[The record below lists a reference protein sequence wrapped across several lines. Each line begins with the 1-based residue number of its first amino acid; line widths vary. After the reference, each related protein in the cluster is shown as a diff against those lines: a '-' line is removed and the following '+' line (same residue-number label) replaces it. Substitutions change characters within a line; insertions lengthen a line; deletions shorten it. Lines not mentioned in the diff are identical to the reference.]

1 MREVVLDTET
11 TGLDPEAHR
20 IVEIG
25 CVELVDGQA
34 SGKVFQ
40 RYVNPERDVP
50 PESFRV
56 HGLSEAF
63 LADKPVFADVVEE
76 LLAFLGDAPLVIHN
90 AEFDVGFLNAELRR
104 LGRAE
109 IAPERATDT
118 VSLAR
123 REMPKRGYHGPFGLD
138 ALCRRLAIAESDRGK
153 HSAMEDARLLAQVY
167 ARLLGQGEQ
176 QGFGMEAR
184 VLAAGAA
191 RPPVD
196 LPARPAALPSLLSEA
211 EASAHREFVAGLG
224 GEGVSPVW
232 EKI

>member
-11 TGLDPEAHR
+11 TGLDPETHR

-25 CVELVDGQA
+25 CVELEGGQP
-34 SGKVFQ
+34 SGRMFQ

-63 LADKPVFADVVEE
+63 LADKPVFADIAEE
-76 LLAFLGDAPLVIHN
+76 LLAFLGDATLVMHN
-90 AEFDVGFLNAELRR
+90 AEFDVGFLNAEFGR
-104 LGRAE
+104 LGRA
-109 IAPERATDT
+109 AVGAERVVDT
-118 VSLAR
+118 LALAR
-123 REMPKRGYHGPFGLD
+123 VEMPKRGYHGPFGLD

-184 VLAAGAA
+184 VLAPGAA
-191 RPPVD
+191 RPAVD
-196 LPARPAALPSLLSEA
+196 LPARPAALPSLLSAEEA
-211 EASAHREFVAGLG
+211 AAHGEFVAGLG
-224 GEGVSPVW
+224 SKKVKPVW
-232 EKI
+232 DDL

>member
-1 MREVVLDTET
+1 MREIVLDTET
-11 TGLDPEAHR
+11 TGLDPETHR

-25 CVELVDGQA
+25 CVELEGGQP
-34 SGKVFQ
+34 SGRVFQ
-40 RYVNPERDVP
+40 RYLNPERDVP

-63 LADKPVFADVVEE
+63 LADKPVFGDIVEE
-76 LLAFLGDAPLVIHN
+76 LLAFLGDARLVIHN
-90 AEFDVGFLNAELRR
+90 AEFDIGFLNAELRR
-104 LGRAE
+104 LGRAAVASE
-109 IAPERATDT
+109 CEDT
-118 VSLAR
+118 VALAR

-138 ALCRRLAIAESDRGK
+138 ALCRRLGIAESDRGR

-184 VLAAGAA
+184 VLAPGAA

-196 LPARPAALPSLLSEA
+196 LPSRPAALAPLLSAEEA
-211 EASAHREFVAGLG
+211 AAHKEFVASLG
-224 GEGVSPVW
+224 GEGVTPVW
-232 EKI
+232 DDL